1 MGEIFMEKG
10 QQIPGTALKQN
21 GRGIITYLDL
31 PIAER
36 GKLMEMGL
44 TEGTEVILRHRAPFG
59 DPYMLELRGYMLALR
74 RDLIEKIY
82 IRPI

>member
-1 MGEIFMEKG
+1 MEKT
-10 QQIPGTALKQN
+10 QEIPITSLKQN
-21 GRGIITYLDL
+21 SRGIIAHLDL
-31 PIAER
+31 PLAER

-74 RDLIEKIY
+74 RDLIERIY
-82 IRPI
+82 IRPV